1 MIQILAGEKG
11 EGKTKR
17 LISMANEAGKT
28 ADGHIVFIDDDNR
41 HMYDLHYDI
50 RFVETAGFSME
61 DQRVFFGFIC
71 GILSQDR
78 DIEKIYIDSISN
90 IIKNINH
97 GQLLAFFKSL
107 QQVSEEAKVDFITI
121 VSEKKESLPEK
132 LQSYLI

>member
-17 LISMANEAGKT
+17 LINMANEAGKI

-41 HMYDLHYDI
+41 HIYDLHYDI
-50 RFVETAGFSME
+50 RFVETAGFTIE
-61 DQRVFFGFIC
+61 DQRVLFGFIC

-78 DIEKIYIDSISN
+78 DIEKIYIDSVSN
-90 IIKNINH
+90 IVKNINDAD
-97 GQLLAFFKSL
+97 LITFIASL
-107 QQVSEEAKVDFITI
+107 ERVSKEANVEFIMI

-132 LQSYLI
+132 LQSYVI